1 MEPTNNTAAMDH
13 SFGKESGITAS
24 IILGVTCLIGVPG
37 NSAVIWVILFK
48 MKKRP
53 STILLILNLAIADLV
68 VLVTLPLWIYSITSS
83 WVFGEASCKILSYL
97 IYCNLYGS
105 VFFIMLMSIDRF
117 MAVIYPFASQRW
129 RRDSFICKVIAVVWI
144 LAFLFAVPIIPIKR
158 VQMVDYKIQCS
169 ARDYDSKAQQITCL
183 ALETFVGFVIPFT
196 VLTICYA
203 YVARRVNKM
212 TFKSKNRSEM
222 LIASIVIA
230 FVICWLP
237 YHVFNVI
244 EFASLMVSPDSS
256 ALATL
261 DHISEIG
268 SYVTGALAFISSSI
282 NPLLYAY
289 AAKSLRSGF
298 RSSVMVK
305 IFEQMGHSTTKD
317 EYTMARLNETKVESI
332 QDL

>member
-1 MEPTNNTAAMDH
+1 MEPTNNTEPTDQ
-13 SFGKESGITAS
+13 SFGVEHGIAAS

-37 NSAVIWVILFK
+37 NSLVIWVILFK
-48 MKKRP
+48 MKKWP

-68 VLVTLPLWIYSITSS
+68 VLITLPLWIYSITSS
-83 WVFGEASCKILSYL
+83 WVFGETSCKIFSYL

-117 MAVIYPFASQRW
+117 MAIIYPFASQKW
-129 RRDSFICKVIAVVWI
+129 RKVSFICKVIAVVWI

-158 VQMVDYKIQCS
+158 VQMIDYKKQCS
-169 ARDYDSKAQQITCL
+169 AREYDSKAQQITCL

-196 VLTICYA
+196 VLIVCYA

-230 FVICWLP
+230 FVVCWLP

-244 EFASLMVSPDSS
+244 EFASLMVRPDSGAS
-256 ALATL
+256 ATL
-261 DHISEIG
+261 DHISEVG

-282 NPLLYAY
+282 NPMLYAF
-289 AAKSLRSGF
+289 AARSMRSGF

-305 IFEQMGHSTTKD
+305 IFEQMDRSTKD
-317 EYTMARLNETKVESI
+317 EYTMERINETKMEST
-332 QDL
+332 QDH

>member
-1 MEPTNNTAAMDH
+1 MEPTNNTETTDQ
-13 SFGKESGITAS
+13 SFGVEHGIAAS

-37 NSAVIWVILFK
+37 NSLVIWIILFK
-48 MKKRP
+48 MKKWP

-68 VLVTLPLWIYSITSS
+68 VLITLPLWIYSITSS
-83 WVFGEASCKILSYL
+83 WVFGEASCKIFSYL

-117 MAVIYPFASQRW
+117 MAIIYPFASQKW
-129 RRDSFICKVIAVVWI
+129 RKVSFICKVIVVVWI

-158 VQMVDYKIQCS
+158 VQMVDYKKQCS
-169 ARDYDSKAQQITCL
+169 AREYDSKTQQITCL

-196 VLTICYA
+196 VLIVCYA

-230 FVICWLP
+230 FVVCWLP

-244 EFASLMVSPDSS
+244 EFASLMVRPDSGAS
-256 ALATL
+256 ATL
-261 DHISEIG
+261 DHISEVG

-282 NPLLYAY
+282 NPMLYAF
-289 AAKSLRSGF
+289 AARSMRSGF

-305 IFEQMGHSTTKD
+305 IFEQMDRSTKD
-317 EYTMARLNETKVESI
+317 EYTMERINETKMEST